1 MIPGCVK
8 AVAAVMVLSAPPFSF
23 SKIISVFQADATAV
37 LLNA

>member
-23 SKIISVFQADATAV
+23 LKEYQFFKRMQ
-37 LLNA
+37 LLFC